1 MTWRKPLAIM
11 SLPSIGSVGSD
22 RTAAYMHGQQIYQGQ
37 FGDPNLT
44 PPQSETQISTQ
55 ASAQT
60 VSQDPES
67 DYRLVIRQ
75 EPQRARVAQGKEKG
89 TDRKP
94 IDPPPI
100 VQLIRTS
107 RSDPAQIYLQS
118 PYYFMAC
125 TLIKGSDDEPDP
137 NPNSMLGTLVSSLH
151 KLRDLNNEDGG
162 FFIFGDLSIKIEGV
176 FRLQFTLFQMKDSTC
191 VFLDSATSQP
201 FTVYPQKNF
210 EGMAE
215 STFLTRSFSDQ
226 GVRLRV
232 RKDSRAMTTR
242 KRNHQH
248 AEVAKKHSDWDRK
261 QVVAASRHSSI
272 NDNDTSPTDARGPGS
287 FAGAGSGGYYDQQH
301 RSHYGETYTHD
312 GSYYGAGRAAKRS
325 RHDVSPGQYAL
336 PDLPQQ
342 SYAPRQPTFTD
353 SVASMSMP
361 PVTTTA
367 PALAGI
373 SQMSSHHGYTGSAH
387 PGFAPHRINTQV
399 GGSHLASQPHSAIT
413 SVGQGYHSPSTHHQA
428 HPHTAH
434 PGGAQAYPSPSP
446 RQSPG
451 TATSY
456 HYTQHHSHQPP
467 VSLGLESYTSA
478 GVVSLS
484 GSGHLV
490 GTSANSPHLGQS
502 GYRHGMIN
510 EPGP

>member
-1 MTWRKPLAIM
+1 M

-22 RTAAYMHGQQIYQGQ
+22 RMAAYMHGQQVYTGQ

-44 PPQSETQISTQ
+44 PPQSETQMSAQ
-55 ASAQT
+55 ASAQA
-60 VSQDPES
+60 VGQEPES
-67 DYRLVIRQ
+67 DYKLVIRQ
-75 EPQRARVAQGKEKG
+75 EPQRARVAQGKEK
-89 TDRKP
+89 DRKP

-100 VQLIRTS
+100 VQLIRTT

-125 TLIKGSDDEPDP
+125 TLIKGSDDDPDP

-248 AEVAKKHSDWDRK
+248 AEVAKKHSEWDRK
-261 QVVAASRHSSI
+261 QTSAVSRHSSI
-272 NDNDTSPTDARGPGS
+272 NENDSTPTDARGPGS
-287 FAGAGSGGYYDQQH
+287 FAATGSSGYYDQH
-301 RSHYGETYTHD
+301 RSHYGETYGHD
-312 GSYYGAGRAAKRS
+312 NYYGAGRSVKRA
-325 RHDVSPGQYAL
+325 RHEVSPGQYAL

-342 SYAPRQPTFTD
+342 TYATRQPTFSD
-353 SVASMSMP
+353 SVASMTMP
-361 PVTTTA
+361 PVTTAA
-367 PALAGI
+367 PSLAGI
-373 SQMSSHHGYTGSAH
+373 NPMSSHHGYTGSAH

-399 GGSHLASQPHSAIT
+399 GGSHLAPQPHSAIA
-413 SVGQGYHSPSTHHQA
+413 SVTQGYQSPSTHHQP

-434 PGGAQAYPSPSP
+434 PVSGQAYPSPSP

-451 TATSY
+451 TAPNY
-456 HYTQHHSHQPP
+456 HYGSHHSQQTP
-467 VSLGLESYTSA
+467 VSLGLETYTSA
-478 GVVSLS
+478 GVV
-484 GSGHLV
+484 GMPGPGQLV
-490 GTSANSPHLGQS
+490 GTSAPSPHLGQ
-502 GYRHGMIN
+502 GYRHGMVN
-510 EPGP
+510 EPGA